1 VTPEFTTLSGLFLP
15 VTVAGIDMMLLDLIA
30 FLWSGVLLIVI
41 RRAYLSRALAISDGE
56 GE

>member
-56 GE
+56 GD